1 MGHGVTRTTH
11 TPLVSSSAGST
22 SPHTC
27 RHPCSTQGEEE
38 TTTQAKLINRAREQH
53 KRCSLTH
60 RGAYG
65 HTWIWTARY
74 SSAKSHTSLT
84 TSTTAEYTSTYN
96 SHTGGAIGDI
106 TGFTFSACDAL
117 FTTTALRDVQGLPTT
132 ILLMNSMQMS
142 SVRCHSLSGYVDITQ
157 RSPGR
162 QPDG

>member
-1 MGHGVTRTTH
+1 MVLHALRTHLLYPPRLAPHHHTRVVTHALHKVKKKRRHKPSLLTGPGNNTNDAASHTEVHTDTPGFGPLGIRLRNHTRRLQPRQRPNELQYTTRT
-11 TPLVSSSAGST
+11 
-22 SPHTC
+22 
-27 RHPCSTQGEEE
+27 QG
-38 TTTQAKLINRAREQH
+38 TV
-53 KRCSLTH
+53 
-60 RGAYG
+60 
-65 HTWIWTARY
+65 
-74 SSAKSHTSLT
+74 
-84 TSTTAEYTSTYN
+84 
-96 SHTGGAIGDI
+96 GAIGDI